1 MTTIHSSR
9 GPWGNISTGKSST
22 ILLSSF
28 FHFSDFADISKFMD
42 YDSCSYEII
51 KDADHIKFGF
61 SSLCTAD
68 IMQNGG
74 SEMLQEVYPEWP
86 VLADGE
92 GVPEADVSIKIPY
105 E

>member
-1 MTTIHSSR
+1 MTIIHSSR
-9 GPWGNISTGKSST
+9 GPWGNISTGKSFT

-74 SEMLQEVYPEWP
+74 TEMLAEVYPEWP
-86 VLADGE
+86 VLQGA
-92 GVPEADVSIKIPY
+92 EAIEDTGVSIKIPY
-105 E
+105 